1 MFKGTDR
8 IGTVNYE
15 AERPWLDSISA
26 QYDKLA
32 ATTNAEQRTAI
43 QHNINRLNKKSAEY
57 AIPNEFNN
65 FITLYGGSELNA
77 GTSFDYTFY
86 HNVFSPQYIQQ
97 WRIL

>member
-32 ATTNAEQRTAI
+32 ATTNAEQRTAT